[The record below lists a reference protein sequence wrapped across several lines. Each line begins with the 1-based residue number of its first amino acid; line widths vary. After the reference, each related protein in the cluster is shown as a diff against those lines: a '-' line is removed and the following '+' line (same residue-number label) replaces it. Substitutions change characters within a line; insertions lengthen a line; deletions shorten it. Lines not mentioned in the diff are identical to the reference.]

1 MDMTLTKNYLKQAG
15 QETVSALLEEL
26 GHDKEFVL
34 SVRLDKGLGR
44 VLEEQA
50 KVWGMKNT
58 STAVRTILSFYFLP
72 AVYQLEWKGKQVKD
86 FKNALLQQKREGIS
100 SEQMKVNYFLKA
112 LFEYM
117 NFLEQTKQA
126 STDTLKFAQ
135 ATEEELNNAI
145 IELKEKIQQALSEL
159 EQGK

>member
-44 VLEEQA
+44 ALEEQA

>member
-44 VLEEQA
+44 ALEEQA
-50 KVWGMKNT
+50 KAWGMKNT
-58 STAVRTILSFYFLP
+58 STAVRNILSFYFLP

>member
-1 MDMTLTKNYLKQAG
+1 MNLTLTNKMMKQAG
-15 QETVSALLEEL
+15 EETMKTLLEEL

-44 VLEEQA
+44 ALEEQA
-50 KVWGMKNT
+50 KVWGMKST

-72 AVYQLEWKGKQVKD
+72 AVYQLEWKDKQAVD
-86 FKNALLQQKREGIS
+86 FKKALHQQQELS
-100 SEQMKVNYFLKA
+100 SEKLRMNYFLKA

-126 STDTLKFAQ
+126 SRETLQFAEK
-135 ATEEELNNAI
+135 TEEELNTVI
-145 IELKEKIQQALSEL
+145 VEMQGKIQQALKEL
-159 EQGK
+159 EQEQK

>member
-1 MDMTLTKNYLKQAG
+1 MNLTLTNKMMKQAG
-15 QETVSALLEEL
+15 EETMKTLLEEL

-44 VLEEQA
+44 ALEEQA

-72 AVYQLEWKGKQVKD
+72 AVYQLEWKDKQAVD
-86 FKNALLQQKREGIS
+86 FKKALHQQQELS
-100 SEQMKVNYFLKA
+100 SEKLRMNYFLKA

-126 STDTLKFAQ
+126 SMETLKFVQ
-135 ATEEELNNAI
+135 ETEEQLNNTIA
-145 IELKEKIQQALSEL
+145 EMQVKIQQALKEM
-159 EQGK
+159 EQEQK

>member
-1 MDMTLTKNYLKQAG
+1 MNLTLTNKMMKQAG
-15 QETVSALLEEL
+15 EETMKTLLEEL

-44 VLEEQA
+44 ALEEQA

-58 STAVRTILSFYFLP
+58 STAVRAILSFYFLP
-72 AVYQLEWKGKQVKD
+72 VVYQLEWKDKQAVD
-86 FKNALLQQKREGIS
+86 FKKALHQQQELS
-100 SEQMKVNYFLKA
+100 SEKLRMNYFLKA

-126 STDTLKFAQ
+126 SRETLQFAEK
-135 ATEEELNNAI
+135 TEEELNTVI
-145 IELKEKIQQALSEL
+145 VEMQGKIQQALKEL
-159 EQGK
+159 EQEQK